1 MTELAAELQQMAR
14 RVEIDPHAQIEICLR
29 LAAHHRRQMKN
40 RRRLGI
46 DGPLEHLA
54 IGDVTRDLPDAGVGH
69 ARRSDDVDER
79 DRIDSGGA
87 AVGSAEDAAL
97 EQRFCQPSPE
107 KPCSAGNDNIHEKWR
122 PWRHVLNHP
131 RPSSVRPAGR
141 YSQPTHPA

>member
-1 MTELAAELQQMAR
+1 MAR
-14 RVEIDPHAQIEICLR
+14 RVEIDPHPQIEIRLR
-29 LAAHHRRQMKN
+29 LTAHHGRKMKN
-40 RRRLGI
+40 RCRLCI
-46 DGPLEHLA
+46 DGLLEYLA
-54 IGDVTRDLPDAGVGH
+54 IGHVPCDLPDAGVGH

-107 KPCSAGNDNIHEKWR
+107 KPCSAGNDDVHERWR